1 MKRII
6 RLTESDLARIVRRVI
21 NEQKYN
27 DSYTGALRQLV
38 ENVNSMLPKGG
49 YKLAFGGPNER
60 AINNCPMGKQYTSYI
75 NVVNSAG
82 QPLGK
87 SSVTLAMFTVTTNCK
102 VEGQVGSSSVT
113 ILGLG
118 DTQLGNFSKNSQQKG
133 GVAIPGGTLFQA
145 ATSYIKSGD
154 KGLQNLGY
162 ALRGTVSTN
171 AQGVKTDYSK
181 IPVTLVAGLNDA
193 KKSIETLV
201 KTV

>member
-1 MKRII
+1 MKRVI

-21 NEQKYN
+21 NEQYS
-27 DSYTGALRQLV
+27 DSYTGALKQLV
-38 ENVNSMLPKGG
+38 DNVNSMLPKGG

-60 AINNCPMGKQYTSYI
+60 TIKNCPMGKQYTSYI

-113 ILGLG
+113 IFGLG
-118 DTQLGNFSKNSQQKG
+118 DTQIGNYGKSSQQKG
-133 GVAIPGGTLFQA
+133 GATIPGGIFYNV

-154 KGLQNLGY
+154 KGLQQLGY

-181 IPVTLVAGLNDA
+181 IPATLVAGLNQV
-193 KKSIETLV
+193 KNSIEALV